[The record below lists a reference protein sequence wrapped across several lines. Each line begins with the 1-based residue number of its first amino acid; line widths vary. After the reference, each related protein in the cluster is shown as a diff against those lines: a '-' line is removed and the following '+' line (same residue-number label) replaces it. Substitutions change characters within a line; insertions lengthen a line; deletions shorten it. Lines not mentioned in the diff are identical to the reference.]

1 MSETVKCAVYRS
13 KKTDQMFLF
22 IPEKDKFDDIPE
34 AVLKSFGMPVFS
46 MELELVPGQQ
56 LVRARADEIIANLKE
71 LGYHVQLPPPA
82 TETVDAVLE
91 RHNLTR

>member
-1 MSETVKCAVYRS
+1 MSDPVKCAVYRS
-13 KKTDQMFLF
+13 KKTEEMYLF

-46 MELELVPGQQ
+46 MELELAAGQQ
-56 LVRARADEIIANLKE
+56 LVRAKADEIIANLKE

-82 TETVDAVLE
+82 SETVDALLE
-91 RHNLTR
+91 RHNITR